1 MSLEKTDIIKLLK
14 AGVDGSVIAG
24 LLEDDQSAGNG
35 PRDKPAAVPDVETPV
50 ENVDNSA
57 PAPAPEVSVDKQDQI
72 LAAIN
77 RLTGAIQ
84 VNNILN
90 SGAAGEPESAENI
103 LSYMLNGKQEN

>member
-50 ENVDNSA
+50 ENVNK
-57 PAPAPEVSVDKQDQI
+57 PEPEKDTSLKEDRI
-72 LAAIN
+72 LEAIN
-77 RLTGAIQ
+77 RLTGAIHAS
-84 VNNILN
+84 NILN